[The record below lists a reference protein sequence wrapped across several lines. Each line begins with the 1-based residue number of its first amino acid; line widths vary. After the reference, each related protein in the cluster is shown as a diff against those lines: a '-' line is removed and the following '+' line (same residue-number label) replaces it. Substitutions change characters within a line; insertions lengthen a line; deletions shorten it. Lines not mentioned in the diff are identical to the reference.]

1 MPLRRPMTGRK
12 KQETQRSRLL
22 ARPDYQRRLRIY
34 ARAQLH
40 LMHQVSAIALSISNM
55 IQQLGILYLATQRT
69 QCPTLS
75 LGSASSGQ
83 VADEEKAI
91 LDAAEAGVLW
101 HHLQTVDRQLWAHT
115 SSTDWWERIV
125 LSTWEDKQWLE
136 TFRMSRA
143 TFMHIVTKLS
153 PYITRQNTVMRRP
166 LSPEKRVAIA
176 VLRLATPTSLRLIS
190 NQFGV
195 GMATAGVAVRE
206 VCRLLHNVM
215 ANSFICL
222 ENPQEVIDGFCS
234 MGFPN
239 CVGALGSTHIPVR
252 AQGSQTNVNRKGP
265 ASIILQA
272 VVDHHGRFT
281 NIFTEWEG
289 SVRDAEVLQSSPLP
303 DLMESGKYAPEIPEV
318 DIRGIVTSPVL
329 IADPAY
335 PLLPWLMKP
344 YGGELDHRQ
353 EQFNDCLNKC
363 RATLEGAFERLRARW
378 QALSVPLEMDKEN
391 IKRVIVAACVLHN
404 MCESRGEVFSESWTE
419 EVRRSE
425 KNPQRKVAQG
435 KESEVCD
442 SPCIEEGPE
451 DEDASRIRDALADHL
466 LATLHNEEGE

>member
-1 MPLRRPMTGRK
+1 MRTRRFGPRSRAERPGGCCRPLPLGAGAPGALPRRRRSRRASGRRVQVYKKMPKSAKVTPKDRVAQFGKDKFHADGTVLFCTACRKAVDHVRKQSIVEHMESAKHKQNEKRRRQDAETADPKQIGAVYTDYETVKPELKLSNECNVEWPVYLGIVKDGFADIEDPIQFWMAIEDRIPNLAKYAVVLLQLTTPPSPDGNSLHSQQPESPSACCLYLAPHGKHTMPLRRPMTGRK

-222 ENPQEVIDGFCS
+222 ENPQECLDQ
-234 MGFPN
+234 PQPPPRYPKPRP
-239 CVGALGSTHIPVR
+239 GSGH
-252 AQGSQTNVNRKGP
+252 
-265 ASIILQA
+265 
-272 VVDHHGRFT
+272 
-281 NIFTEWEG
+281 
-289 SVRDAEVLQSSPLP
+289 
-303 DLMESGKYAPEIPEV
+303 
-318 DIRGIVTSPVL
+318 
-329 IADPAY
+329 
-335 PLLPWLMKP
+335 
-344 YGGELDHRQ
+344 
-353 EQFNDCLNKC
+353 
-363 RATLEGAFERLRARW
+363 
-378 QALSVPLEMDKEN
+378 
-391 IKRVIVAACVLHN
+391 
-404 MCESRGEVFSESWTE
+404 
-419 EVRRSE
+419 
-425 KNPQRKVAQG
+425 
-435 KESEVCD
+435 
-442 SPCIEEGPE
+442 
-451 DEDASRIRDALADHL
+451 
-466 LATLHNEEGE
+466 